1 MIAIDLELPTASFVL
16 RVQLELR
23 ERVTAILGPSGAGKT
38 SLIEAIAGLRP
49 LARGRIAV
57 DETVFLDR
65 ARGIRLAPE
74 SRRVGLVPQDGAL
87 FPHLSVRKN
96 ITFAGEDDDRFERLV
111 RTLDILPLID
121 RMPATLSGGERQRVA
136 IARALMMRPRILLL
150 DEPMAGVDLEL
161 RDRIIESIR
170 RIRADFDV
178 PMIYATHHP
187 LEALALADEAVVIER
202 GEVRMHGPT
211 ADVLRRLNIR
221 G

>member
-1 MIAIDLELPTASFVL
+1 MIAIDLELPTAAFVL
-16 RVQLELR
+16 RVELELR

-38 SLIEAIAGLRP
+38 SLIEAVAGIRP

-57 DETVFLDR
+57 DEAVFLDR
-65 ARGIRLAPE
+65 AQGIRLAPE
-74 SRRVGLVPQDGAL
+74 ARRVGLVPQDGAL
-87 FPHLSVRKN
+87 FPHLSVRRN
-96 ITFAGEDDDRFERLV
+96 ITFAGEDDERFERLV

-136 IARALMMRPRILLL
+136 IARALMIQPRILLL
-150 DEPMAGVDLEL
+150 DEPLAGVDLER
-161 RDRIIESIR
+161 RDRILESLR

-187 LEALALADEAVVIER
+187 LEALALADEAVVLER
-202 GEVRMHGPT
+202 GEVRMHGPV
-211 ADVLRRLNIR
+211 AEVLRRLKIR

>member
-16 RVQLELR
+16 RVELELR

-65 ARGIRLAPE
+65 ARGVRLAPE

-96 ITFAGEDDDRFERLV
+96 ITFAGVTTFW
-111 RTLDILPLID
+111 
-121 RMPATLSGGERQRVA
+121 
-136 IARALMMRPRILLL
+136 
-150 DEPMAGVDLEL
+150 
-161 RDRIIESIR
+161 
-170 RIRADFDV
+170 
-178 PMIYATHHP
+178 
-187 LEALALADEAVVIER
+187 
-202 GEVRMHGPT
+202 
-211 ADVLRRLNIR
+211 
-221 G
+221 